1 MLANWHMPISVVP
14 GKANA
19 RNCSIKA
26 RGAGAST
33 VRVPVVGQPLSC
45 ILSTADAHGNMRHAG
60 GATVSPV
67 VIRPDGEETSKAK
80 VCATRWCDALCA
92 GHSVHIGYH
101 AFEAGNSYCWHL
113 RCTGE
118 HICEVYSLGCKSLS
132 QSIQKQRTA
141 WMCCADSTAT
151 LL

>member
-45 ILSTADAHGNMRHAG
+45 ILSTADAHLSLIHISEP
-60 GATVSPV
+60 T
-67 VIRPDGEETSKAK
+67 RP
-80 VCATRWCDALCA
+80 
-92 GHSVHIGYH
+92 Y
-101 AFEAGNSYCWHL
+101 
-113 RCTGE
+113 
-118 HICEVYSLGCKSLS
+118 
-132 QSIQKQRTA
+132 
-141 WMCCADSTAT
+141 
-151 LL
+151 